1 MRLPE
6 TLLSHTLA
14 TYYHMPPCS
23 SLVPRPCAF
32 VLQATNA
39 QGLGTRL
46 TMLCVSSYFRQ
57 LIHML
62 YHTQKF
68 ICSSTPWFTKDRV
81 EGGGGGGRRERGSI
95 MQSCHSYLV
104 CTWCAHSAAFTH
116 THTHTPRLRHEVC
129 WLFMQ
134 LLSAMSASQW
144 MKRVTKINQE
154 RKLEHQHLLYTRA
167 S

>member
-81 EGGGGGGRRERGSI
+81 EGGGGGGRGERGSM

-104 CTWCAHSAAFTH
+104 CTWCAHSAAFAH
-116 THTHTPRLRHEVC
+116 THTQIKGWSLLIIYAVAVSDECFAMNEEGYKNQSGEETGASTPTVY
-129 WLFMQ
+129 
-134 LLSAMSASQW
+134 
-144 MKRVTKINQE
+144 KG
-154 RKLEHQHLLYTRA
+154 
-167 S
+167 